1 MTYRLTEE
9 TIGLV
14 STQDDSGS
22 ESTDSDERA
31 SDWVSSLGEAERTK
45 SLFSDEILDNAKLEL
60 VYDLENHGFDLMK
73 EYKRLDLDFYG
84 RMRYV
89 NLIRAEGLNPDQ
101 AKSLSSQDPRLKDDA
116 FLHPVIPDDPLLQL
130 DFEDSWSDD
139 DSPDVRSRE
148 EIPSGS
154 SLVKER
160 VESDGKGDIERQLVD
175 AEKEIERLQEL
186 LRESLVDD
194 DTSDSGESASMT
206 LVRKLGQKGKGK
218 GKERDDDTHY
228 FESYEHNDIH
238 EIMLKDTVRTM
249 SYATFILSNP
259 QVFRGAT
266 VMDVGCGT
274 GILSMFAARAGAK
287 KVYGIE
293 ASALAGKARENVKK
307 NGFGDIITIIQGKVE
322 ETSLPVL
329 KVDIIISEWMGYM
342 LLYESMLDSVLVARD
357 KFLSNTGLM
366 VPSQTRLVISGITAE
381 KVWAERVKFWS
392 SVYGFDMAT
401 MSDTYFDEGLT
412 EVVDPEEVMTTES
425 IIKDI
430 NSHSATIDSL
440 DFHSSFQIH
449 STTTEPIT
457 LRAFMVH
464 FNTFFSPLSGQAS
477 HVSSEHTV
485 DLVKYEN
492 TNIAEP
498 IHPPHVDREGKVG
511 TEVSFTTGPKGRET
525 HWKQVVF
532 LLRNSIVLQPGQSII
547 GQFHCRKSPTN
558 SRELDVEIHFSVSVN
573 GKVSEGS
580 IVTVQSYK
588 VR

>member
-60 VYDLENHGFDLMK
+60 VYDSENHGFDLMK
-73 EYKRLDLDFYG
+73 ECKRLDLDFYG

-89 NLIRAEGLNPDQ
+89 NLIRAECLTPDQ
-101 AKSLSSQDPRLKDDA
+101 AKSLSAQDPRLKDDT
-116 FLHPVIPDDPLLQL
+116 FLHPVILDDPLLQL
-130 DFEDSWSDD
+130 DFEDTWSDE

-160 VESDGKGDIERQLVD
+160 VESDGKGDIERQ
-175 AEKEIERLQEL
+175 
-186 LRESLVDD
+186 
-194 DTSDSGESASMT
+194 
-206 LVRKLGQKGKGK
+206 

-274 GILSMFAARAGAK
+274 GILSMFAARAGAV

-293 ASALAGKARENVKK
+293 ASALAGKARENVEK
-307 NGFGDIITIIQGKVE
+307 NGLGDIITIIQGKVE
-322 ETSLPVL
+322 EISLPVL

-392 SVYGFDMAT
+392 SVYGFDMST

-412 EVVDPEEVMTTES
+412 EVVDPEEVITTES

-430 NSHSATIDSL
+430 NSHSATINSL

-449 STTTEPIT
+449 SATTAPIT

-532 LLRNSIVLQPGQSII
+532 LLRNSILLQPSQSII

-580 IVTVQSYK
+580 MVTVQSYK